1 MDPIVRTNIDVLI
14 LELKKTD
21 MNIDDPVS
29 KLMVST
35 LLHQAQK
42 IRDEIEN
49 IPAKVLDRLCSY
61 FIPKNKL
68 DAMPALCF
76 VQPSLKNKKDI
87 EPHTL
92 IDGISFTY
100 KIDSKLTLSYYPLF
114 RNNIVPFTTSHILTS
129 RFLVSRDSRVDLHA
143 PENGQVWIGLE
154 LPAEI
159 DTLENMSFY
168 IKGTSGL
175 LPEKI
180 YIGNNM
186 TELSYATGDNIS
198 EIPMMEPFDAQQT
211 TPSSIE
217 TLSSWKSILT
227 GVEGGRLIY
236 ITESIKDRDIF
247 KCKAYPKS
255 FQQLLESND
264 LDKFENNTLWILFDF
279 GEACEVPL
287 DIEIIPNVVPV
298 VNVNINSVTLT
309 RSSPIAKLTKADGSF
324 FLNVIETSL
333 PARKQGFNVV
343 GDEVIIRDFDC
354 KSYDSS
360 VLYRDV
366 RNLYNRF
373 VDDYHAFVDYHD
385 LKDGEL
391 VRSLREIVNKIGKSV
406 TLPQEIKNKYDT
418 GVYAM
423 RSIGIGN
430 QISSIKLSY
439 LTSFGRLGNKPQVG
453 DVMENRKDAAIEK
466 DIKVI
471 VAATGGEDMA
481 GADER
486 YEMLRYYTLTS
497 DRLFTKMDIDAF
509 LRMQLLKEFGKDEI
523 KRICYEITV
532 QGVGGAEKLM
542 RGLFIDIRFKDQKNF
557 GKALSSSFDRRLK
570 QLLLDKS
577 CLSMPVIV
585 NLVNIESE

>member
-1 MDPIVRTNIDVLI
+1 MDPIVRTNIDELI

>member
-1 MDPIVRTNIDVLI
+1 MDPIVRTNIDELI

-309 RSSPIAKLTKADGSF
+309 RSSPLAKLTKADGSF

>member
-1 MDPIVRTNIDVLI
+1 MDPIVRTNIDELI

-385 LKDGEL
+385 LKDGEV